1 MLKRFFKNIS
11 HSFCIYLLAVCNMIN
26 AVQSNSYDWL
36 LWVSLGLTA
45 LSLVLSIVDAIK
57 GGTKND

>member
-11 HSFCIYLLAVCNMIN
+11 KSFCIYLLAIFNLIHAIQN
-26 AVQSNSYDWL
+26 NSYSWM

-57 GGTKND
+57 EGDRND